1 MKRLT
6 LFILFCTVILSAQT
20 QYELLDT
27 QSLGERELKIQLPR
41 NYEENTETFYPLI
54 LTLDGDY
61 LFEIVA
67 GNVDYTAYWD
77 DMPEAIVVGVN
88 QIETRAD
95 DLYVSDNT
103 FFPVKSGHSLTRF
116 SVPSLRAVVRIDLQ
130 GGGDG

>member
-61 LFEIVA
+61 LF
-67 GNVDYTAYWD
+67 
-77 DMPEAIVVGVN
+77 
-88 QIETRAD
+88 
-95 DLYVSDNT
+95 
-103 FFPVKSGHSLTRF
+103 
-116 SVPSLRAVVRIDLQ
+116 
-130 GGGDG
+130 